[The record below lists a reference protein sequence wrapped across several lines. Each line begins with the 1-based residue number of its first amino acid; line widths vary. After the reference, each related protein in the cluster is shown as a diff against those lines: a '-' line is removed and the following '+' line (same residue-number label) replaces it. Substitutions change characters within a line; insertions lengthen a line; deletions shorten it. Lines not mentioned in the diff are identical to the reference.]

1 MGWLKRMRILLD
13 SIKFE
18 HSIFAL
24 PFAFA
29 GAVLGAHGFPS
40 PMQCFWILVAMIGAR
55 NSAMAFNRLV
65 DESYDARNPRTWD
78 RALPQG
84 LIRRRF
90 LKGFIVVSSGVFIF
104 SAFMLNHLAFI
115 LSPLALAWVLFYSYT
130 KRFTF
135 LSHLILG
142 FSYTIAPVGA
152 YLAVTGE
159 IHRLPLL
166 LGSGAMFWVAGF
178 DILYACLDFDFDRRA
193 GLHSIPRHL
202 GIGNAL
208 RVSILFHLAAL
219 LFFVLTGFS
228 GGMGLIYFGGVA
240 LVFSLLFVEHAV
252 LSPKDLSRI
261 NFSFFTLNG
270 MISVVFFL
278 ATFLDILGR

>member
-1 MGWLKRMRILLD
+1 MGWFRRIRILLD

-29 GAVLGAHGFPS
+29 GAVLGARGFPA
-40 PMQCFWILVAMIGAR
+40 PLQCLWILLAMVGAR

-65 DESYDARNPRTWD
+65 DEAYDARNPRTWD
-78 RALPQG
+78 RALPKG

-90 LKGFIVVSSGVFIF
+90 LKGFIIVSSMVFVF
-104 SAFMLNHLAFI
+104 SALMLNRLAFI
-115 LSPLALAWVLFYSYT
+115 LSPLALAWIFFYSYT

-159 IHRLPLL
+159 IDRLPLL

-193 GLHSIPRHL
+193 DLHSIPRVL
-202 GIGNAL
+202 GIKNAL
-208 RVSILFHLAAL
+208 RTSILFHLMA
-219 LFFVLTGFS
+219 LFFFILTGIS
-228 GGMGLIYFGGVA
+228 GGMGPIYFCGVA

-261 NFSFFTLNG
+261 NFSFFTVNG
-270 MISVVFFL
+270 MISVMFFL
-278 ATFLDILGR
+278 ATLFDILVR

>member
-1 MGWLKRMRILLD
+1 MGWFSRIRILLD

-24 PFAFA
+24 PFAFS
-29 GAVLGAHGFPS
+29 GAVLGARGFPT
-40 PMQCFWILVAMIGAR
+40 PWQCLWILVAMVGAR

-65 DESYDARNPRTWD
+65 DESYDAKNPRTSD
-78 RALPQG
+78 RALP
-84 LIRRRF
+84 RRLLTRSF
-90 LKGFIVVSSGVFIF
+90 LRGFIVVSSGVFIF
-104 SAFMLNHLAFI
+104 SAFMLNRLAFM

-152 YLAVTGE
+152 YLAVKGE

-166 LGSGAMFWVAGF
+166 LGLGAMFWVAGF
-178 DILYACLDFDFDRRA
+178 DILYSCLDYDFDRAVR
-193 GLHSIPRHL
+193 LHSIPRYL
-202 GIGNAL
+202 GIKSAL
-208 RVSILFHLAAL
+208 RASILFHVAAL
-219 LFFVLTGFS
+219 GFFVLTGIS
-228 GGMGLIYFGGVA
+228 GEMGPIYFGGIV
-240 LVFSLLFVEHAV
+240 LVFSLLFLEHAV

-270 MISVVFFL
+270 IISVIFFL
-278 ATFLDILGR
+278 ATFFDILMR